1 MARTTPN
8 SDSRGAWRKPSARL
22 IGTAASASTIVAICL
37 TASEIANDSRS
48 IISFSNAARAGARYA
63 IVHGADR
70 PTTGV
75 NAVDQQSPASC
86 APSSCTQIQTVVQ
99 NYASAGLING
109 NNVTVTVNFPSS
121 NNAVGSHVQVT
132 ATYTYDP
139 LVGYFATVLNK
150 TLSST
155 SEGVIVF

>member
-1 MARTTPN
+1 MVEFSLITVLLVMVLVGIVEM
-8 SDSRGAWRKPSARL
+8 SRMVLAY
-22 IGTAASASTIVAICL
+22 TAI
-37 TASEIANDSRS
+37 
-48 IISFSNAARAGARYA
+48 SNAARAGARYA

-109 NNVTVTVNFPSS
+109 NNVTVTVSFPSS

-139 LVGYFATVLNK
+139 LIGYFATVLNK